1 MDGGYFFLQIIE
13 GLKNTPRRGWL
24 LRDVPNPESVSDH
37 MWRMAVMCLMLPK
50 IDQETRMKS
59 VHMCLVHDMGEAIIG
74 DITPSDGVT
83 REEKHVREEM
93 AMKYLTCT
101 AQLTSP
107 DQANMLM
114 DLWNEYEEGQSKAAQ
129 LVRQI
134 DKLECLQQAVLY
146 QQRYRLPLEEF
157 MDLKNNVT
165 LPELQPL
172 LNSCLA
178 KYDEVKT
185 RQRDATAVIFVS
197 GGPGVGK
204 GTQCSRLAGEY
215 DFHHISV
222 GDLLRQEARD
232 PSSPYSAF
240 IAESIQKSILIPASF
255 TTQLLSEEMSRAQ
268 AQGKRRFL
276 LDGFPRSV
284 EQALDFEAKICNK
297 FATLALDC
305 SEEELRQRL
314 AHRSVSSDR
323 IDDNPESTILRL
335 RTFNE
340 NNAKVLEHLRSRGIV
355 YHVSCHGSID
365 EVYELVKRSVESII
379 IG

>member
-1 MDGGYFFLQIIE
+1 
-13 GLKNTPRRGWL
+13 
-24 LRDVPNPESVSDH
+24 
-37 MWRMAVMCLMLPK
+37 
-50 IDQETRMKS
+50 
-59 VHMCLVHDMGEAIIG
+59 
-74 DITPSDGVT
+74 
-83 REEKHVREEM
+83 M

-197 GGPGVGK
+197 GKCPNFWTFNRLITPGGPGVGK

-284 EQALDFEAKICNK
+284 EQALDFEAKVREH
-297 FATLALDC
+297 FPATIR
-305 SEEELRQRL
+305 ER
-314 AHRSVSSDR
+314 
-323 IDDNPESTILRL
+323 
-335 RTFNE
+335 
-340 NNAKVLEHLRSRGIV
+340 
-355 YHVSCHGSID
+355 
-365 EVYELVKRSVESII
+365 
-379 IG
+379 